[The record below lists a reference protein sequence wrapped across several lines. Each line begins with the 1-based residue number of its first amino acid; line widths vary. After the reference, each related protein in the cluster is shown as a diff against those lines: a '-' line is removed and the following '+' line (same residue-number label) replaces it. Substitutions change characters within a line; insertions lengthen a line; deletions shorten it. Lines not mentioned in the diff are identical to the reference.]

1 MNTLKQKHNR
11 ANGIRPTLRYYV
23 TAGILKTIY
32 YAPFDFHMRY
42 ACQTRG
48 QIQSK
53 TIETIDMIQCA
64 QSKALRITSLW
75 KYRIIIYG
83 TF

>member
-1 MNTLKQKHNR
+1 
-11 ANGIRPTLRYYV
+11 
-23 TAGILKTIY
+23 
-32 YAPFDFHMRY
+32 MRY

-64 QSKALRITSLW
+64 QSKALRITSLR

>member
-1 MNTLKQKHNR
+1 
-11 ANGIRPTLRYYV
+11 
-23 TAGILKTIY
+23 
-32 YAPFDFHMRY
+32 MRY

-53 TIETIDMIQCA
+53 TIETIDMIHCA
-64 QSKALRITSLW
+64 QSRALRIISLW
-75 KYRIIIYG
+75 KYRVIIYG

>member
-53 TIETIDMIQCA
+53 TIDMIQRA
-64 QSKALRITSLW
+64 QSKALRIISLW